1 MKNNATT
8 FGAAFGLLAVILGA
22 MGAHALKSELSI
34 DQLESFQTGV
44 RYQIYH
50 AIMLFI
56 IANRNNANSKLL
68 NTVSTLFIIGIILFS
83 FSIYLLSTR
92 SITGIEGLSILGP
105 ITPIG
110 GLFLISGWIM
120 LLFGAIRK
128 KI

>member
-8 FGAAFGLLAVILGA
+8 FGAVFGLLAVILGA

-44 RYQIYH
+44 RYQINH

-92 SITGIEGLSILGP
+92 SITGIEGLSVLGP

>member
-8 FGAAFGLLAVILGA
+8 FGAVFGLLAVILGA

-92 SITGIEGLSILGP
+92 SITGIEGLSVLGP

-110 GLFLISGWIM
+110 GLFLISGWIV

>member
-34 DQLESFQTGV
+34 DQLESFRTGV

-92 SITGIEGLSILGP
+92 SITGIEELSFLGP

-120 LLFGAIRK
+120 LLLGAIRK

>member
-92 SITGIEGLSILGP
+92 SITGIEGLSVLGP

>member
-1 MKNNATT
+1 MKNYATT

-22 MGAHALKSELSI
+22 MGAHALKSELSTE
-34 DQLESFQTGV
+34 QLESFQTGV
-44 RYQIYH
+44 RYQMYH

-56 IANRNNANSKLL
+56 IANRKDANDKLL
-68 NTVSTLFIIGIILFS
+68 NTISTLFIIGVFLFS

-92 SITGIEGLSILGP
+92 TITGIEGLSALGP

-110 GLFLISGWIM
+110 GLFLISGWII
-120 LLFGAIRK
+120 LLYAAIRK

>member
-92 SITGIEGLSILGP
+92 SITGIEELSFLGP

-120 LLFGAIRK
+120 LLLGAIRK